1 MSTWLALLL
10 LVPAQPPE
18 IDPLDALE
26 KSGARPA
33 ATAPGESGGRA
44 AKGKKSAAAG
54 ESGKSRDAAAGDA
67 AAGDADGAPANSAPA
82 DTAAKAEGESGES
95 DGNAAD
101 TKADGKTDGK
111 TDEKPDGKADGPADG
126 DAAGADAASGGFWQL
141 LDDMMHSGAM
151 GYMIEGGFFMW
162 PILIL
167 GIVAFGVIIERYR
180 SLKMLTTDTSALR
193 DEVQRLLQADRVEEA
208 LKKCDAEQGPVPAI
222 LSAGLRKFLVMRR
235 LDYDAAKI
243 EEQVVKG
250 MDDYSV
256 HVVAALE
263 RHLPILATVSSVAP
277 MLGFLGTVQGMVVSF
292 DDIVAQMG
300 KTNIVEAAAAGIK
313 VSLLTTVLGLVVGIP
328 AFMAFNYFTSV
339 INRFVLE
346 VEESAS
352 ELIETVTLQMAMQ
365 RRDTAK

>member
-1 MSTWLALLL
+1 MSTWIALLFL
-10 LVPAQPPE
+10 MPAQPPA
-18 IDPLDALE
+18 IDPLDQLE

-33 ATAPGESGGRA
+33 ATAPGDPGDRA
-44 AKGKKSAAAG
+44 GS
-54 ESGKSRDAAAGDA
+54 
-67 AAGDADGAPANSAPA
+67 
-82 DTAAKAEGESGES
+82 AAKAGS
-95 DGNAAD
+95 
-101 TKADGKTDGK
+101 TADGKTDGK
-111 TDEKPDGKADGPADG
+111 TDGKSDGDGKADASSDGKSEAKSDGKADTKSDG
-126 DAAGADAASGGFWQL
+126 GDSDAAASDAGGGFWQL

-365 RRDTAK
+365 RRDANK

>member
-1 MSTWLALLL
+1 MSTWFALLFL
-10 LVPAQPPE
+10 LPAQPPA
-18 IDPLDALE
+18 IDPLDQLE

-33 ATAPGESGGRA
+33 PT
-44 AKGKKSAAAG
+44 
-54 ESGKSRDAAAGDA
+54 
-67 AAGDADGAPANSAPA
+67 APA
-82 DTAAKAEGESGES
+82 DPGDRAGSAAKAGS
-95 DGNAAD
+95 
-101 TKADGKTDGK
+101 TADGKTDGK
-111 TDEKPDGKADGPADG
+111 ADDKSDGDGKGDATPESKSDGNSDEKSAGNSETKPGGDDSEAAAS
-126 DAAGADAASGGFWQL
+126 DAAASDAGGGLWQL
-141 LDDMMHSGAM
+141 LDDMLHSGAM
-151 GYMIEGGFFMW
+151 GYVIEGGFFMW
-162 PILIL
+162 PILLL

-313 VSLLTTVLGLVVGIP
+313 VSLLTTVLGLIVGIP
-328 AFMAFNYFTSV
+328 AFIAFNYFTSV

-365 RRDTAK
+365 RRDANK

>member
-1 MSTWLALLL
+1 MSTWFALLL
-10 LVPAQPPE
+10 LMPAQPPE
-18 IDPLDALE
+18 IDPLDQLE

-33 ATAPGESGGRA
+33 ATAPGEPGGKA
-44 AKGKKSAAAG
+44 ATKK
-54 ESGKSRDAAAGDA
+54 AGDA
-67 AAGDADGAPANSAPA
+67 GLPAETAPAAADDGPAGKADGAADGKADAKAAPEKA
-82 DTAAKAEGESGES
+82 DEKAEGK
-95 DGNAAD
+95 AD
-101 TKADGKTDGK
+101 EKADGKSDSKSGSDA
-111 TDEKPDGKADGPADG
+111 DEAAAGG
-126 DAAGADAASGGFWQL
+126 DAAGGFWQL

-365 RRDTAK
+365 RRDAGK